1 MSEIPLKNHNVIFNS
16 KSESPRNNLIENKTS
31 NIDSPHNK
39 NLFLVNQKS
48 INENFNLFLKNNV
61 NDNLNKEQ
69 NGQIF
74 LINKKIKRCNFKST
88 PIHRFYKD
96 EGTKKIINQNNGVF
110 KNKKIGNINLK
121 TPKNDIYLE
130 DIREKI
136 ENTFKNQNA
145 LDLKALKLYKQLILE
160 QKNQLYFTPDNSDNE
175 EESKHNLTIITG
187 FTKRVNCNCKKSN
200 CLKNYCE
207 CKRNHERCDKK
218 CECEDCKNFIKN
230 N

>member
-1 MSEIPLKNHNVIFNS
+1 MSVKNDEKTYKPLFYNDINNQEIKNINKDYS
-16 KSESPRNNLIENKTS
+16 SQNKTFFYV
-31 NIDSPHNK
+31 K
-39 NLFLVNQKS
+39 NQN
-48 INENFNLFLKNNV
+48 INENNSNLINEN
-61 NDNLNKEQ
+61 NKES

>member
-1 MSEIPLKNHNVIFNS
+1 MSVKNEEKTYKPLFYNDIK
-16 KSESPRNNLIENKTS
+16 
-31 NIDSPHNK
+31 
-39 NLFLVNQKS
+39 
-48 INENFNLFLKNNV
+48 KNNPEIK
-61 NDNLNKEQ
+61 NLNKDYSPQNKTFFYVNNQNSIFENNSNLINDNMNKES

-74 LINKKIKRCNFKST
+74 LINKKVKRCHFKST
-88 PIHRFYKD
+88 PIHRFYK
-96 EGTKKIINQNNGVF
+96 EIGIKKIQNQNNNLF

-121 TPKNDIYLE
+121 IPKNDIYLE

-160 QKNQLYFTPDNSDNE
+160 QKNQLYFTPENSDNE
-175 EESKHNLTIITG
+175 EKTNYNLTIITG

-207 CKRNHERCDKK
+207 CKRNHERCDKN
-218 CECEDCKNFIKN
+218 CECEDCRNFMKN
-230 N
+230 